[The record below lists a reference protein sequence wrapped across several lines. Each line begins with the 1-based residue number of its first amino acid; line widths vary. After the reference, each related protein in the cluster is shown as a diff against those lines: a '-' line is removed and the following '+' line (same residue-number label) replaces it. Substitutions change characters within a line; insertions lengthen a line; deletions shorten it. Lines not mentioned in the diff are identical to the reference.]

1 MNNQLLFKM
10 LEGQNIDNKYYLN
23 KLLGSGGFGGVYLA
37 DEVVRDRLIR
47 TVALKLIITDN
58 PDKQL
63 DELIFSTTLNHP
75 NLISCFTCGECNL
88 NGADF
93 LYLLME
99 QADYS
104 LEDELKN
111 DKLSEEKVKELVLDI
126 TNGLDYLHRQKP
138 IIVHR
143 DLKPGN
149 ILRVGDKW
157 KISDFGLVRSL
168 QGTATQTTTIMGSMG
183 YAPPEAYEG
192 KISPAWDIWSLGILI
207 IEILTGKLPFETND
221 LEHIRKLVI
230 NGKILIPQLKY
241 PFNRIVKECLIRDYQ
256 NRISA
261 RKIIEILIKDKDQD
275 KLTNINNEDKYNNYI
290 PLINLNIS
298 IFSFFILIGLSL
310 YLYKINNFD
319 NISKNLIKNGSFEE
333 GVDINEDDKYNG
345 LNINSQGISNWEII
359 RDDIDYKENF
369 WQNSDG
375 NRSLDL
381 NGGQAGVIS
390 QTFSTQIGDKYLVEF
405 DMAGNPDNLEIPIK
419 KIIVSTGEQQG
430 HFVFDIRGGKS
441 RENMQWQTFK
451 WEFIAEDSMTNLTF
465 SASQGNTSAYG
476 PTLDNVR
483 VIKVYDGD

>member
-1 MNNQLLFKM
+1 MNNQFLFKM

-104 LEDELKN
+104 LEDELKKG
-111 DKLSEEKVKELVLDI
+111 KLSEENVKELVLDI

-168 QGTATQTTTIMGSMG
+168 QGTASQTTTMMGSMG

-207 IEILTGKLPFETND
+207 IEILTGKLPFDTND
-221 LEHIRKLVI
+221 SEHIRKLVI
-230 NGKILIPQLKY
+230 NATIPIPPLTY
-241 PFNRIVKECLIRDYQ
+241 PFNKIIRECLIKDSE

-261 RKIIEILIKDKDQD
+261 KKIIDILVKNQDQD
-275 KLTNINNEDKYNNYI
+275 KVTNINNKDKSNNYI

-298 IFSFFILIGLSL
+298 IFSFLILIGLSL
-310 YLYKINNFD
+310 YFYNINNLD
-319 NISKNLIKNGSFEE
+319 NTPKNLIKNGSFEE
-333 GVDINEDDKYNG
+333 GVDINKDNKFNG
-345 LNINSQGISNWEII
+345 LNTKSQGISNWEII

-381 NGGQAGVIS
+381 NGGQAGAIS
-390 QTFSTQIGDKYLVEF
+390 QTFPTKIGERYLVKF
-405 DMAGNPDNLEIPIK
+405 DMGGNPDNLAIPIR
-419 KIIVSTGEQQG
+419 KIIISVGEQQG
-430 HFVFDIRGGKS
+430 HFVFDMRGGKT

-451 WEFIAEDSMTNLTF
+451 WEFIAEDSMTTLIF
-465 SASQGNTSAYG
+465 SVSQGNTSAYG

-483 VIKVYDGD
+483 VFTLK